1 MKTMKI
7 LKKTSLMMLLLAAV
21 LMAGCKK
28 ENSAASNGQSN
39 PNPSQDTPLSENFLA
54 EFESIY
60 QLYPN
65 ADGSFFALADGEH
78 TDFLLRL
85 SSDGSVMSK
94 KDLGFRSR
102 RCMLNTGEHIF
113 IIGNLDYTDTPYT
126 MNQKGCVAVF
136 DHSLNMVAI
145 LFLSEPQYKID
156 IYTIIQ
162 DSEDAS
168 LFIVGGAAI
177 DDSYIQYP
185 YLCGVEFSNGIM
197 TKLDNKIL
205 TEYAKHRI
213 IGMVEKNLSGQKDL
227 ILETVHYSVTYE
239 PYDHSSSTIHIVKP
253 NVFDE
258 EWGWGHYTWD
268 IAVEGPHGDSYTRG
282 NNSIDSDD
290 ENIYFFGYCNDEKE
304 PVSGD
309 NGGYWI
315 SGCMAAVNWREGRET
330 WKKVVSFSNKVDEFV
345 DGLFLDGNLYVCGRH
360 SQVYYRNSTKN
371 CFSNGLVAKFNL
383 FGELVSYKTF
393 GDSEA
398 HGELSHLV
406 KDSNGKLTCAG
417 FSGENL
423 GNGRLK
429 YKSWF
434 LKTDMSSNG
443 SSKATPDIEMVV
455 EDETLNDLDAES
467 TGVPMDSKMRFG
479 GM

>member
-1 MKTMKI
+1 MKT
-7 LKKTSLMMLLLAAV
+7 LRNSTLVMLLLAAV

-28 ENSAASNGQSN
+28 ENSTASNGQSN

-65 ADGSFFALADGEH
+65 VDGSFFALAAGEH

-113 IIGNLDYTDTPYT
+113 IIGNLDYIDTPYT
-126 MNQKGCVAVF
+126 MYKKGCVAVF

-156 IYTIIQ
+156 INTIIQ
-162 DSEDAS
+162 DSEDPS

-185 YLCGVEFSNGIM
+185 YLCGVEFSNGNM

-205 TEYAKHRI
+205 SEYAKHRI

-239 PYDHSSSTIHIVKP
+239 PYDHSSCNIHIVKP

-268 IAVEGPHGDSYTRG
+268 IAVEGPHGDSYTHG

-304 PVSGD
+304 TVSGD

-315 SGCMAAVNWREGRET
+315 SGCMAAINWREGRET
-330 WKKVVSFSNKVDEFV
+330 WKKVVAFSNKVDEFA
-345 DGLFLDGNLYVCGRH
+345 DGLLLDGNLYACGRH
-360 SQVYYRNSTKN
+360 SQVYYLNSTKN
-371 CFSNGLVAKFNL
+371 WFSNGLVAKFNL
-383 FGELVSYKTF
+383 SGELVSYKTF

-398 HGELSHLV
+398 FGELSHIV

-423 GNGRLK
+423 GNGALK

-434 LKTDMSSNG
+434 LKTDLSSNG
-443 SSKATPDIEMVV
+443 SSKGTSADTI
-455 EDETLNDLDAES
+455 DEWFEDLDAES
-467 TGVPMDSKMRFG
+467 TGVLMDGEVRFG
-479 GM
+479 GR